1 MNRITESEETRAR
14 DTSEVNLNLSEEQK
28 VNFDPVL
35 DGFTNDDAFML
46 KNQKE
51 PRVEQSDEP
60 DPHFISF
67 IATDIEIKANGIKGD
82 YQNCSGD

>member
-1 MNRITESEETRAR
+1 MRGRKKRETESSKPMNRITKSEETRAR

-46 KNQKE
+46 KNN
-51 PRVEQSDEP
+51 S
-60 DPHFISF
+60 
-67 IATDIEIKANGIKGD
+67 A
-82 YQNCSGD
+82 SGAK

>member
-1 MNRITESEETRAR
+1 MRGRKKRETESSKPMNRITKSEETRAR

-46 KNQKE
+46 KN
-51 PRVEQSDEP
+51 
-60 DPHFISF
+60 
-67 IATDIEIKANGIKGD
+67 
-82 YQNCSGD
+82 